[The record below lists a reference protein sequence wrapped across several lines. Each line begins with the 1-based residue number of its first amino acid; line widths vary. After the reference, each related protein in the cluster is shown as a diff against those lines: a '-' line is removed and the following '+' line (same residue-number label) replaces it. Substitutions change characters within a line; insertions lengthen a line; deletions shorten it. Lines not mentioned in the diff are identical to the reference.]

1 MTRMIQGKNI
11 DITELSEP
19 VCLCQP
25 LVIYYV
31 NEALNQAWILKMLRI
46 FGFDI
51 DRK

>member
-1 MTRMIQGKNI
+1 MIQGKNI

-31 NEALNQAWILKMLRI
+31 NEALNQLALIVKLLRMVVN
-46 FGFDI
+46 FQ
-51 DRK
+51 